1 MGGAGIIDDLVREEE
16 LRIVVSQRLGLVGL
30 WDPLKEED
38 ETINRSIKTKVKK
51 SLVN

>member
-16 LRIVVSQRLGLVGL
+16 LRVVVCQRLGLIRL

-38 ETINRSIKTKVKK
+38 EAVNRSISNKRQEKFG
-51 SLVN
+51 